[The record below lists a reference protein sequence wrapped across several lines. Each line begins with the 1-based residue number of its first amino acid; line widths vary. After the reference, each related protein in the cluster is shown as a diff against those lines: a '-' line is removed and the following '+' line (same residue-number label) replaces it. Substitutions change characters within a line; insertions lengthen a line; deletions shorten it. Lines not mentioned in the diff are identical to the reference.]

1 MLKEVPPL
9 INVVRK
15 LMLIV
20 KFSVLHVRNAA
31 VLRMSLLEARA
42 TISVNFLL

>member
-20 KFSVLHVRNAA
+20 KFSVLHVRNAVA
-31 VLRMSLLEARA
+31 YVSLLEARA
-42 TISVNFLL
+42 TLFP